1 MGAFK
6 ISLFIFATRR
16 SMVCGGK
23 ARKAMIAAW
32 KLANSPFAAA
42 FCPATRLTS
51 DRFSGTFL
59 LGV

>member
-1 MGAFK
+1 
-6 ISLFIFATRR
+6 
-16 SMVCGGK
+16 MVCGGK